1 MLDINTLFVGKVA
14 IHLESVDS
22 TNTYLQEWLSKNSP
36 IEGTVV
42 WADAQTAGRGQ
53 VGSRW
58 EAAVKENLTASFLFL
73 PKWLAARERFCLSQ
87 AVALAIY
94 DCLLA
99 EGIAEADLR
108 IKWPNDIYV
117 GRHKIAGVLIE
128 NELRG
133 AFLERSIVGIG
144 INVNQVEF
152 GQQLYKATSIKKNL
166 KKNSDITQLLG
177 RLSAFLE
184 YRYLQLKKNAVAI
197 RESYIERLYQYQI
210 PALYQIKATS
220 LVVSGT
226 IAGISEDGRLMLS
239 YNNKLDYFDI
249 KELYFL

>member
-14 IHLESVDS
+14 IHLETVDS
-22 TNTYLQEWLSKNSP
+22 TNTYLRELLTKSSP

-58 EAAVKENLTASFLFL
+58 EAAIKENLTASFLFL
-73 PKWLAARERFCLSQ
+73 PKWLAARERFALSQ
-87 AVALAIY
+87 SVALAIY

-99 EGIAEADLR
+99 EGVAEGDLR

-117 GRHKIAGVLIE
+117 GGQKIAGVLIE
-128 NELRG
+128 NELRE
-133 AFLERSIVGIG
+133 AFLEQSIVGIG

-152 GQQLYKATSIKKNL
+152 GQQLYKATSIKKVL
-166 KKNSDITQLLG
+166 KKSSDITQLLG

-184 YRYLQLKKNAVAI
+184 YRYLQLKKSVVSI
-197 RESYIERLYQYQI
+197 RENYMSRLYQYQI
-210 PALYQIKATS
+210 PALYQIRATS
-220 LVVSGT
+220 LVVLGT
-226 IAGISEDGRLMLS
+226 IEGVSEDGRLCLS
-239 YNNKLDYFDI
+239 YNNRQDYFDI
-249 KELYFL
+249 KELHFL